1 MIKKILGIGILTVL
15 GVVLVINIVNINK
28 KEETSGQNMVD
39 VTGDTS
45 VDGVQIVS
53 PGAVGIKE
61 GDQAPDFELPLLDGE
76 MVKLSDLKGEKV
88 LINFWASWC
97 GPCKKEMPEL
107 EQLYKEYGDEINI
120 IAINATDSE
129 RNEQV
134 VRDFID
140 ENGYTFPIALDADMS
155 VTDQMY
161 RVATIPTS
169 YFIDTEG
176 KVQTRYLGPM
186 TYDFMIDTI
195 NALN

>member
-1 MIKKILGIGILTVL
+1 MIKKILGIGVLAVL
-15 GVVLVINIVNINK
+15 GVVLVINIFDINK
-28 KEETSGQNMVD
+28 NDETSGQNMVD

-45 VDGVQIVS
+45 VEGVQIVS

-61 GDQAPDFELPLLDGE
+61 GEQAPDFELPLLNGE

-107 EQLYKEYGDEINI
+107 EELFNEHGDEIKI

-134 VRDFID
+134 VRDYID
-140 ENGYTFPIALDADMS
+140 ENGYTFPVALDEDMS

-161 RVATIPTS
+161 RVVSIPTS

-176 KVQTRYLGPM
+176 KVQTRYVGPM

-195 NALN
+195 NLLN

>member
-1 MIKKILGIGILTVL
+1 MFKKIIGIAVLVVL
-15 GVVLVINIVNINK
+15 GVFLVINIIETNK
-28 KEETSGQNMVD
+28 KEEASGPNMVD

-45 VDGVQIVS
+45 VEGVQIVS
-53 PGAVGIKE
+53 PGSVGIQE

-76 MVKLSDLKGEKV
+76 MVKLSELSGQKV

-107 EQLYKEYGDEINI
+107 EQLYAEHGDEIKI

-134 VRDFID
+134 VREYID
-140 ENGYTFPIALDADMS
+140 ENGYTFPVALDADMS

-161 RVATIPTS
+161 RVVSIPTS

-176 KVQTRYLGPM
+176 KIQTRYVGPM
-186 TYDFMIDTI
+186 TYEFMINTI
-195 NALN
+195 NSLN

>member
-1 MIKKILGIGILTVL
+1 MFKKILGIAILAVL
-15 GVVLVINIVNINK
+15 GIVLVINIVETNK
-28 KEETSGQNMVD
+28 KEEASGPNMVD

-61 GDQAPDFELPLLDGE
+61 GDQAPDFELPLLNGE
-76 MVKLSDLKGEKV
+76 MIKLSELKGNKV

-107 EQLYKEYGDEINI
+107 EKLYKEHGDEIKI

-134 VRDFID
+134 VRDYID
-140 ENGYTFPIALDADMS
+140 ENGYTFPVALDKDMS
-155 VTDQMY
+155 VTDEMY

-169 YFIDTEG
+169 YFVDTAG
-176 KVQTRYLGPM
+176 KIQSRYFGPM
-186 TYDFMIDTI
+186 TYDFMVDTI